1 MLSEGRE
8 WPSERSWPEGSQTFE
23 AAEKR
28 LARICLWLVRFEL
41 GSYHATQG
49 TVRPAP
55 AKSIDGAS
63 ATTVGSRLS
72 EAGNPCVTHAPPL
85 KARTKIC
92 RDEPLFCS
100 NAAHG
105 TCRLPATTVPPWTS
119 ETPASWLGSM
129 PFAGSLLTCEPS
141 AGRPTNAAAAVPA
154 RTSVAAVA
162 TAASRPRR
170 LILMVPP

>member
-1 MLSEGRE
+1 MPATAAPPVTAGFSASRVVLMLSDGRE
-8 WPSERSWPEGSQTFE
+8 WPGARSWPEGSQTFE

-28 LARICLWLVRFEL
+28 LAKICFLLPRFAL

-92 RDEPLFCS
+92 CDEPLFCS

-105 TCRLPATTVPPWTS
+105 TCKLPATTVPP
-119 ETPASWLGSM
+119 
-129 PFAGSLLTCEPS
+129 
-141 AGRPTNAAAAVPA
+141 
-154 RTSVAAVA
+154 
-162 TAASRPRR
+162 
-170 LILMVPP
+170 